1 MKKKFEVTVEKTTW
15 SSRVF
20 IVEADTKAEA
30 EDIATDLAESARF
43 EAADSAYVVQ
53 DIDRID

>member
-1 MKKKFEVTVEKTTW
+1 MKKKFEVTVEKTSW

-20 IVEADTKAEA
+20 IVEADTNAEA
-30 EDIATDLAESARF
+30 EDIATDLAKSARF
-43 EAADSAYVVQ
+43 VAVDSEYVVQ